1 MTLSKDVDL
10 KVYAEKTEGFSGA
23 DLQGFLYN
31 AHLEAIHGA
40 INIETF
46 KEIQDNKAKDKKS
59 EEKSDFI
66 MNQQQQKVPLTLA
79 EKGQISQRV
88 KKKPTKK
95 SCDFILNSLS

>member
-1 MTLSKDVDL
+1 MTLAKDVDL
-10 KVYAEKTEGFSGA
+10 KVYADKTEGFSGA

-40 INIETF
+40 INMETF
-46 KEIQDNKAKDKKS
+46 KELQNNKSKDKTS

-66 MNQQQQKVPLTLA
+66 MNQQQKVPLTLA

-88 KKKPTKK
+88 STK
-95 SCDFILNSLS
+95 IM